1 MAANKRIT
9 DLTDYISVL
18 PYASEMFGVYQPL
31 IGWKSKRVLKRMN
44 SALNPNAEGRFK
56 EILKKFEGDAN
67 VKEIPDPLTTGLDF
81 AITGVFNNGM
91 HSELDSKIAQAEQIL
106 LEIKE
111 NDPGLFVKIQMM
123 EELLSEIKRMN
134 PEIDPKIEMVLNIL
148 SEIMGNKDGHE
159 SEAIKKLKNSF
170 EVDVL
175 QVGKKKEKKNPMT
188 QYGSRLLV
196 VLHNQLHAATIP
208 DHNPE
213 FWKIFLGRDHL
224 KNILQTDVKDYYTSI
239 YAQELG
245 VNLAEMGKDFIED
258 NKVIDADP
266 NDATKKQLGELAKHN
281 IVDAANQLIIQLEEA
296 LKVESAIA
304 ATLFEFTE
312 RQHFER
318 LERLFFP
325 KVSKEEDS
333 IENLLD
339 FENINNYEDPFVK
352 FDPKNDIKDV
362 SLSPLGVVHLYRQ
375 YFFELDSFL
384 STPVSHVWLSPGSSV
399 ELIETSTKK
408 TTVEKTFETSIES
421 INKSERQNTVQD
433 DISESVRQN
442 NKNDMKL
449 GFSTTVN
456 QFYPTGNMS
465 ATASLNMD
473 KTQEVAREQTN
484 KRMRQQTEK
493 ASSEMKQNFKTT
505 FKTITEITD
514 TSSKRYVLN
523 NSTNKLINYEM
534 RRKMRQVGVQV
545 QDIGTYL
552 CWEAF
557 VDEPGEQLGL
567 ANLIHIA
574 KPADLITVTK
584 PTLEKVNIG
593 PIEVEFEVAMDW
605 TSKDNIPKFNEFAL
619 KFLPLS
625 QTTIRIPDG
634 FEIDGTKPIFNL
646 EKTVD
651 ESFGSD
657 DAKNEARKMAIGAK
671 FIPEQS
677 LVKVGVILP
686 KTLPEKI
693 DFISLANVGEGY
705 KWDDPYKTKVRG
717 KIICKPTEAK
727 IKELEA
733 AKKAEVDAVVN
744 SAQNAADAEN
754 EKREKE
760 AYYNSVKDRI
770 KVASNIRKRKF
781 EDLRE
786 EERIIIY
793 RNLIKALMTEQNY
806 SSADNA
812 SRHVL
817 SELINSIFD
826 VDKMLYFVAPEW
838 WKARKHAKLS
848 IGGDNLAI
856 TPPTNIRSMMIQGAL
871 GKLGGS
877 SKTAQRMQD
886 SIQPM
891 NPPTKTAKTFSINDS
906 IVNWNDQKDRPD
918 NYFITEESEP
928 APMGS
933 SLGWLLQLDGDDL
946 RNAFLNAPWVKAVI
960 PIRPGKELAAINWLK
975 SANIEGST
983 GLEKPYSAPPD
994 ELRKIKEV
1002 LLDEHADDPVK
1013 NKDIKD
1019 ISLED
1024 AIRKLCI
1031 DVKKKE
1037 IASNKENLYPKEEL
1051 DDRNK
1056 VLSTPINKVYE
1067 HGFYP
1072 LKGGFK
1078 AKTEEPFE
1086 VISQWIEVVPTDQIV
1101 PVEVSYNPQTGR
1113 MNPAKE

>member
-44 SALNPNAEGRFK
+44 SALDPNAEGRFK
-56 EILKKFEGDAN
+56 EILKRFEGDAN
-67 VKEIPDPLTTGLDF
+67 VKEIPNPLTTGLDF
-81 AITGVFNNGM
+81 AITGEFNKGM
-91 HSELDSKIAQAEQIL
+91 HSELDSKIVQVEKIL

-111 NDPGLFVKIQMM
+111 NDPGLFIKLQMM

-148 SEIMGNKDGHE
+148 SEIIGNKDGHG
-159 SEAIKKLKNSF
+159 SEAIKKLKDSF

-175 QVGKKKEKKNPMT
+175 QVGKMKEKKNPMT

-196 VLHNQLHAATIP
+196 VLHNQLHATTMSEP
-208 DHNPE
+208 NPE
-213 FWKIFLGRDHL
+213 FWKVFLGRDHL
-224 KNILQTDVKDYYTSI
+224 KNILATDVKDYYTSI

-245 VNLAEMGKDFIED
+245 ISLAEIGKDLIED
-258 NKVIDADP
+258 KVIDADP
-266 NDATKKQLGELAKHN
+266 VDATKKQLAELAKLN
-281 IVDAANQLIIQLEEA
+281 IVDATNQLIIQLEEA

-312 RQHFER
+312 RQHFEK

-325 KVSKEEDS
+325 KKSKEEDS

-339 FENINNYEDPFVK
+339 FENVNNYEDPFAK

-421 INKSERQNTVQD
+421 INKSEKQNTVQD
-433 DISESVRQN
+433 DISESVKEN
-442 NKNDMKL
+442 NKNDSKS
-449 GFSTTVN
+449 GFSNTLETA
-456 QFYPTGNMS
+456 YATSKLS

-473 KTQEVAREQTN
+473 KTQEVAREQIN

-505 FKTITEITD
+505 FKTITETTD

-523 NSTNKLINYEM
+523 NSTDKLINYEM

-567 ANLIHIA
+567 ANLVHIA

-584 PTLEKVNIG
+584 PTLEKVNIA

-605 TSKDNIPKFNEFAL
+605 TFTDNIPKYNDFTL

-634 FEIDGTKPIFNL
+634 FEIDTTKPIFNL

-657 DAKNEARKMAIGAK
+657 KAKNEARKMVIGAK

-677 LVKVGVILP
+677 LVRVGVVLP

-693 DFISLANVGEGY
+693 DLATLANLREGY

-733 AKKAEVDAVVN
+733 AKKTETDAVVN

-770 KVASNIRKRKF
+770 KVAGNIRKRKF

-786 EERIIIY
+786 EERIIVY

-806 SSADNA
+806 SFADNA

-856 TPPTNIRSMMIQGAL
+856 TPPTSISSMIQGAF
-871 GKLGGS
+871 KLGGS
-877 SKTAQRMQD
+877 SKTEQRLQYI
-886 SIQPM
+886 IQPM
-891 NPPTKTAKTFSINDS
+891 NIPTKTAKTFSINDS

-994 ELRKIKEV
+994 ELRKIKKV

-1013 NKDIKD
+1013 DKDIND

-1037 IASNKENLYPKEEL
+1037 IASNKESLYPKEEL

-1056 VLSTPINKVYE
+1056 VLSTPISKVYE

-1101 PVEVSYNPQTGR
+1101 PVEVTYNPQTGR